1 MANRPT
7 FLSIIAIL
15 LGIYGFIMLI
25 GGLALILLGEDNAV
39 KDAFST
45 AGIGTNLVTAV
56 GVLTLIIGILVLASA
71 YMLWKGIKLGWYLAL
86 IVLVLTAIEGL
97 LALWGGLLLLIVAVL
112 LIWYFFRPNVRAF
125 FGT

>member
-1 MANRPT
+1 M
-7 FLSIIAIL
+7 
-15 LGIYGFIMLI
+15 
-25 GGLALILLGEDNAV
+25 
-39 KDAFST
+39 
-45 AGIGTNLVTAV
+45 
-56 GVLTLIIGILVLASA
+56 LTLIIGILVLASA